1 MNNIDFESLFDDI
14 AATVPESD
22 GGTYIAADGLKHC
35 AACGGAV
42 QCLVEF
48 NSIKK
53 IVPCICQCDKD
64 RRDAEEKQR
73 QAAGMAR
80 RVAYLRA
87 DGFHDDIMQQWTFA
101 NDNGSNPRVF
111 EALKRYVANFDE
123 FYHDGRG
130 LLIYGSIGTGKT
142 YGAACVAN
150 ALIDN
155 GVSVLMTNF
164 SRIIN
169 QLQESFDGR
178 QRKIDNMNNYD
189 LLVIDDLGAERSTD
203 YTNEIVYSVIDARYR
218 SGKPLI
224 ITTNLLLSDLKNP
237 PNVATARIY
246 DRILEKCFPL
256 EMNGESQRRKKIA
269 DEYNDVKNK
278 LGL

>member
-1 MNNIDFESLFDDI
+1 MNNFDFNSLFDDL
-14 AATVPESD
+14 AAAVPEMPE
-22 GGTYIAADGLKHC
+22 TYVDDDGLKHC
-35 AACGGAV
+35 YNCGGAV
-42 QCLVEF
+42 QCVVEF
-48 NSIKK
+48 NGIKK
-53 IVPCICQCDKD
+53 IVPCICACEKG
-64 RRDAEEKQR
+64 RRDAEEKAR
-73 QAAGMAR
+73 QAAGLAR
-80 RVAYLRA
+80 RVEYLRA
-87 DGFHDDIMQQWTFA
+87 AGFHDEIMQTWTFG
-101 NDNGSNPRVF
+101 NDNGSNPRVMD
-111 EALKRYVANFDE
+111 ALKRYVANFDE
-123 FYHDGRG
+123 FKHDGRG

-142 YGAACVAN
+142 YGAAAIAN

-169 QLQESFDGR
+169 QLQETFDRR
-178 QRKIDNMNNYD
+178 QQKIDNLNQFD

-203 YTNEIVYSVIDARYR
+203 YTNEIIYSVIDARYR

-224 ITTNLLLSDLKNP
+224 ITTNLSMLELKNP

-246 DRILEKCFPL
+246 DRILEKCFPV

>member
-1 MNNIDFESLFDDI
+1 MNNFDFNSLFDDI
-14 AATVPESD
+14 ADVVPVPAGETFV
-22 GGTYIAADGLKHC
+22 GADGLKYC
-35 AACGGAV
+35 ANCGGAV
-42 QCLVEF
+42 QCVVEF
-48 NSIKK
+48 AGITK
-53 IVPCICQCDKD
+53 IVPCICACEKE
-64 RRDAEEKQR
+64 RRDAEEKKR
-73 QAAGMAR
+73 QAEGLAR

-87 DGFHDDIMQQWTFA
+87 DGFHDEIMQQWTFA
-101 NDNGSNPRVF
+101 NDNGSNPRIF
-111 EALKRYVANFDE
+111 EALKKYVSNFEE

-130 LLIYGSIGTGKT
+130 LLIYGNIGTGKT
-142 YGAACVAN
+142 YGAAAVAN

-169 QLQESFDGR
+169 QLQETFDRR
-178 QRKIDNMNNYD
+178 QQKIDNLNQYE

-203 YTNEIVYSVIDARYR
+203 YTNEIIYSVIDARYR
-218 SGKPLI
+218 AGKPLI
-224 ITTNLLLSDLKNP
+224 VTTNLSMSELKNP

-246 DRILEKCFPL
+246 DRILEKCFPI

-269 DEYNDVKNK
+269 NEYNDVKNK

>member
-1 MNNIDFESLFDDI
+1 MNNFDFNSLFDDI
-14 AATVPESD
+14 ADVVPVPAGETFV
-22 GGTYIAADGLKHC
+22 GADGLKYC
-35 AACGGAV
+35 ANCGGAV
-42 QCLVEF
+42 QCVVEF
-48 NSIKK
+48 SGITK
-53 IVPCICQCDKD
+53 IVPCICACEKK
-64 RRDAEEKQR
+64 RRDAEEKKR
-73 QAAGMAR
+73 QAEGLAR

-87 DGFHDDIMQQWTFA
+87 DGFHDEIMQQWTFE
-101 NDNGSNPRVF
+101 NDNGSNPRIF
-111 EALKRYVANFDE
+111 EALKKYVSNFEE

-130 LLIYGSIGTGKT
+130 LLIYGNIGTGKT
-142 YGAACVAN
+142 YGAAAVAN
-150 ALIDN
+150 ALIDK

-169 QLQESFDGR
+169 QLQESFERR
-178 QRKIDNMNNYD
+178 QSKIDNLNGYD

-203 YTNEIVYSVIDARYR
+203 YTNEIIYSVIDARYR

-224 ITTNLLLSDLKNP
+224 VTTNLLMSDLKNP

-246 DRILEKCFPL
+246 DRILEKCFPV

-269 DEYNDVKNK
+269 EEYNAVKNI